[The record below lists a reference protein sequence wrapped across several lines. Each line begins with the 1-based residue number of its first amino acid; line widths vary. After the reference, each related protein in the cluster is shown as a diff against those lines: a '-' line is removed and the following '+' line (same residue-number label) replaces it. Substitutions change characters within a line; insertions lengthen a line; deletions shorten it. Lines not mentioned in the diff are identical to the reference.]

1 MSDFCEITGMSID
14 DANKFE
20 FIHSKMIEEFSPKE
34 IDEKYFEK
42 LENEIST
49 SIKRIL
55 PHKSDS
61 KQRESLTNHLSR
73 TLGKKFKSS
82 DVKPFGSS
90 VTGLNIK
97 GGDLDLC
104 FVIPGAN
111 QKSTIQNMAKVLR
124 GQGMENVQPITN
136 AIVPIL
142 KFKDPRSG
150 IHTDISVN
158 NTLALHNTEL
168 IKRYSKIDRK
178 VSDFIRLVKYWSF
191 HRNISN
197 SFEGTFSSYAWT
209 ILALNYLISEGVV
222 PNLQDTEEK
231 MLIEINGNEFDI
243 SMDSPET
250 IKLSRDIPLS
260 KMICGFFEFYS
271 NWDWSSDVVSIRNGG
286 KLGREEVSWENE
298 DPTSIDLL
306 NLGKYDAKT
315 GKHHLPIQDPFDIN
329 HDLSRLLTAQGELQ
343 ILNEILRA
351 RVEIGNGLS
360 WSKLCE
366 TVEPER
372 LADLEPEDLFHDLRN
387 LPIKDVENKRTKI
400 QGEINALETK
410 IKAFEEEKSVSI
422 RLANAMKGII
432 EETSDIRSE
441 HKSIHIGLKERSKEI
456 RDLKK
461 ERDLINS
468 NIVIPLKYIEE
479 QLAKVYKRLTN
490 ELNVRYIPSLDKEIS
505 DFSWF
510 FELQEMHKKAKDAEN
525 LHNKYVELSK
535 QQHEDIKKLELFETK
550 HDEVTTKLLAEEP
563 LLKDLKL
570 GRNGAKSYDKRV
582 YNINRAIHNGRSEFQ
597 KLRREIGRLD
607 AWLRISKGGGK
618 SNKGRSRKDSNRGE
632 KVTSGPVTLGDLS
645 DLLAQSGQSSSTKK
659 TKKIS
664 SKKAGMKKLGNF
676 SAHRGTRGS
685 YNRKE

>member
-1 MSDFCEITGMSID
+1 MSDFCEITGMTID
-14 DANKFE
+14 DANKFQY
-20 FIHSKMIEEFSPKE
+20 IHSKMIEEYSPKD
-34 IDEKYFEK
+34 IDGKYFEK
-42 LENEIST
+42 LENELSN
-49 SIKRIL
+49 SVKRIL

-61 KQRESLTNHLSR
+61 KQRKSLTNHLSR
-73 TLGKKFKSS
+73 TLGKKFKASE
-82 DVKPFGSS
+82 VKSFGSS

-104 FVIPGAN
+104 FVIPDAN
-111 QKSTIQNMAKVLR
+111 QKNTIVNMAKVLR
-124 GQGMENVQPITN
+124 GQGMENVQTITN

-150 IHTDISVN
+150 IRTDISVN

-168 IKRYSKIDRK
+168 LRRYSRVDRK
-178 VSDFIRLVKYWSF
+178 VSDFIRLVKYWAF

-197 SFEGTFSSYAWT
+197 PFEGTLSSYAWT
-209 ILALNYLISEGVV
+209 ILALNYLISEGII

-231 MLIEINGNEFDI
+231 LFIEINGNEYDI
-243 SMDSPET
+243 SMRSSED
-250 IKLSRDIPLS
+250 IKLTKEMSLS
-260 KMICGFFEFYS
+260 AMICGFFEFYS
-271 NWDWSSDVVSIRNGG
+271 NWDWSSDVISIRNSG
-286 KLGREEVSWENE
+286 KLSREEIDWEHE
-298 DPTSIDLL
+298 EPTSIDLL

-315 GKHHLPIQDPFDIN
+315 GKHHLPIQDPFDIG
-329 HDLSRLLTAQGELQ
+329 HDLSRVLTANGELK

-351 RVEIGNGLS
+351 RTEIGNGLN

-366 TVEPER
+366 TVDPER
-372 LADLEPEDLFHDLRN
+372 LADLEPEDLFHDIRN
-387 LPIKDVENKRTKI
+387 LPIKDVENKKTII

-410 IKAFEEEKSVSI
+410 IKAFEQEKSTAI

-432 EETSDIRSE
+432 EETSEIRSE
-441 HKSIHIGLKERSKEI
+441 HKSIHLGLKERSKEI
-456 RDLKK
+456 RELKK

-490 ELNVRYIPSLDKEIS
+490 ELNVRYIPSLEKEIS

-535 QQHEDIKKLELFETK
+535 LQHEDIKKLEMFETK
-550 HDEVTTKLLAEEP
+550 HDEVTTKLLDEEP
-563 LLKDLKL
+563 LLKDLKF
-570 GRNGAKSYDKRV
+570 GKNGAKSYDKRV
-582 YNINRAIHNGRSEFQ
+582 YNINRAIHNSRSEFQ

-607 AWLRISKGGGK
+607 AWLRISKGKGK
-618 SNKGRSRKDSNRGE
+618 SNKGRDRRDSNKSG

-645 DLLAQSGQSSSTKK
+645 DLLAQSSQSSSTKK
-659 TKKIS
+659 TKKVS

-676 SAHRGTRGS
+676 SAHRGSRGT
-685 YNRKE
+685 YNRKD